1 MSKKKE
7 YKKDKEAIQF
17 KIITLGNSG
26 VGKSSILKRYVYKN
40 FVEDTITTIGIS
52 YSFKEII
59 LKDGTK
65 VSLKLIDTAGQE
77 KYRALSK
84 TYFKHV
90 NGAFFIFSLNDEN
103 TFNNLVDWIKQFE
116 ENNEGSNFVCKYL
129 IGNKSD
135 LENVVDENLIEN
147 FKKENKFDDYV
158 STSAKDN
165 INIDK
170 IFENMS
176 LILYDNYNKNGEMG
190 QISVKLKNFK
200 NKKRCIN
207 CNKIQ

>member
-26 VGKSSILKRYVYKN
+26 VGKSSILKRYVYQN

-84 TYFKHV
+84 SYFKHV
-90 NGAFFIFSLNDEN
+90 NGAFFIFSLNDEKS
-103 TFNNLVDWIKQFE
+103 FNDLGDWIKQFE
-116 ENNEGSNFVCKYL
+116 ENNEGTNFVCKYL

-147 FKKENKFDDYV
+147 FKKENKFDDYA

>member
-1 MSKKKE
+1 MGTTNE
-7 YKKDKEAIQF
+7 NKKDKNEIQF
-17 KIITLGNSG
+17 KIITLGDSG

-135 LENVVDENLIEN
+135 LENVVDKNVIEN
-147 FKKENKFDDYV
+147 FKKDNNFDDYA
-158 STSAKDN
+158 SASAKDN
-165 INIDK
+165 VNIDK
-170 IFENMS
+170 IFEDMS
-176 LILYDNYNKNGEMG
+176 QILYDDYKKKGKTG
-190 QISVKLKNFK
+190 QTSIKLKNFK
-200 NKKRCIN
+200 NKKKSI